1 MAKKAPGFNQT
12 LDPIGDPG
20 QGKKAPGFG
29 AGFASPLVPTQQP
42 TNSTRLATG
51 VPANAD
57 LENYMATQQGKW
69 ELAGKALGQTLSE
82 AVLGTI
88 EAGSYLADVEQMIDK
103 LKGDEQEYT
112 NWLAESMK
120 DAKESLSQDTLQ
132 VHKTFDAQE
141 GFAPGDA
148 TWWAV
153 NTPQT
158 IGTALS
164 LMVPAAG
171 VAGVAA
177 KGAKILGASSK
188 GINLAKG
195 LSATVASRYA
205 ESTMEANN
213 LYERS
218 YNELLAKGETD
229 ETARL
234 KAGEA
239 ASKVWNSNWV
249 FAVQDFF
256 QYSSIL
262 KGFGSAAKG
271 AKGLSV
277 GEIIKQGI
285 SEAGEEAGQ
294 FIVSEE
300 AHRTAMEANADYF
313 GEGFSKRLY
322 DYVRDPEFKASTLL
336 GAVGGGV
343 FTAAGPIA
351 NKISDVGQAT
361 GNFLQDQVKSI
372 TKKGVQKEV
381 ANYTGDTATSM
392 AIDDETFASQVATHI
407 TKGTLPSLM
416 KDYENLQGEPNLSP
430 EARETISTKIKDLE
444 FIQNEQARLK
454 GSSFVPAELHNDIL
468 FTKLEQRNLGK
479 IHKSLI
485 KETDDLIRE
494 AVDNKELPADLSTL
508 KELQLRLRGY
518 QELAKTNPQF
528 TAKVESVQKELNDQL
543 ELVKI
548 AYPSVDLS
556 LVTSNDEQL
565 VKKYSQLVSTDEK
578 INALKQ
584 DILTFTTKEGIEG
597 LKKKRAEEKINK
609 EAALVLEKKDAT
621 KEELLQAQSNATDP
635 ELKSKINDRYQE
647 RIEQERKQNTDQTAG
662 EVRDFTPEELY
673 TDIDIDPDEFD
684 PDSFTPPDEDIT
696 FDPDKTIIT
705 EEYGGLTF
713 NQVKRQFGAA
723 EANKLL
729 DRLQAETP
737 TEETSQPEQK
747 KKKTQIKAQSRARE
761 LGTVPVWL
769 KVQAGEF
776 KGKEFIPSG
785 ETQKYY
791 DNINN
796 KEVDVTEVFA
806 TDANGHLLIDTPQIK
821 EGDEVILKVV
831 DDGKELEFPYTL
843 TPGFRP
849 DNLDNVVINGYRV
862 DKNGNAYGKPLF
874 QLPSADN
881 RNVPNK
887 EGLATLRGKV
897 INSQSQTFKTK
908 ITSKSIGDFRR
919 SSNLKS
925 LEVLGFDYNQNKGN
939 WTYGKTPHNPI
950 LILPKSDG
958 RLVAPNLEAMTGIT
972 KEVIESVDSTLELPI
987 PEEYSQG
994 AIFTPRTAPNGSKR
1008 LAMLKPRKLNDT
1020 EIAWINEN
1028 LGKKLEEKALA
1039 EIDEVLHI
1047 PQHFASFL
1055 TGTKKE
1061 KKPGILKASRRRLH
1075 LVSTTENDIEL
1086 VIPVK
1091 NRSNG
1096 WIIIKASGEQAQAA
1110 KFIARE
1116 PFKFDVITEKGER
1129 IAITDDSSKIKPET
1143 LKNIYDTYEQLIKN
1157 SFRNIR
1163 ELNLNSEILYTDPA
1177 TGKEHGN
1184 YYNFI
1189 LDTNAIQTD
1198 LPGSK
1203 TLAFGED
1210 SSYSFENAGLHLD
1223 PNGEQVTIEVT
1234 EDEIVEDIKNIEDQ
1248 PKPDTSTPLPP
1259 DEDPIEKYYGFEGK
1273 PREATVKGFDVITEK
1288 ELSWF
1293 KDAFGEEFLSI
1304 AKGVDRIIANG
1315 GVEAFGIYHNAM
1327 VTLADFAETGTLYH
1341 EAFHFA
1347 LENTLSQKQRE
1358 KLLNAAA
1365 KKYGIKR
1372 SFDKGKNSQKLRAV
1386 DYQLRAVE
1394 ILQSKKADEVFRK
1407 GDKNGWDL
1415 DKILTEL
1422 AIPKEQKALI
1432 KSYNTRNKEEIITSL
1447 LANYSYTV
1455 EINTATGEKI
1465 NDRFTPQEVFFYNGD
1480 RYEYE
1485 PENDVT
1491 GELRKE
1497 QWLKNE
1503 QPTTKNE
1510 YENALKKY
1518 QETNNKPTQ
1527 YYSNLTVPGG
1537 TNYTEN
1543 EIATPS
1549 ITPSIKGHAQFST
1562 DKGIGW
1568 FRSDEQAITSKT
1580 ETEKNSI
1587 RESQLRDMGYSEEEI
1602 SEMTEADTG
1611 SQPKVVGST
1620 KTRRILELQS
1630 DLFQKGR
1637 DKKDLITKTINED
1650 YELTLEG
1657 NTYFLQGGDWINIT
1671 KGRDASEEE
1680 VIKLNKLKDTVK
1692 VSNENNFLQL
1702 LNKDNNWVTF
1712 FVKSIIQDSAKKGYE
1727 KVLFPKGDTAAKIE
1741 GHQTLEE
1748 FKKTRENEIKK
1759 SENKIKEYDK
1769 IINTPLTEMED
1780 IFGKPELEKA
1790 KKQKES
1796 ALAYIDTLKQELADV
1811 ESGQTQLSSIAR
1823 FYEENVTNVL
1833 KKNGYNPIEIIDE
1846 YGNKWNQ
1853 VAIEVEKA
1861 NEVIYYHKAKN
1872 LGISEKD
1879 FKNNISVKMH
1889 RELVLKNKR
1898 VSKDKLDGNR
1908 TIRHT
1913 EDRSPHSPEKRKL
1926 IVETNHRYLTKLN
1939 ERQSNGVL
1947 PFIIEKKTSTK
1958 EKNKDGDTII
1968 IPNYT
1973 IKVNEEYLD
1982 IEWEKF
1988 KLNNQEDE
1996 ESIERGEGEGIQLSL
2011 FSIPSPKNHKESAI
2025 DLGHDTL
2032 EDVAKKTEILQK
2044 SLNATVTMNPDL
2056 PPNVYGRIKG
2066 REIEINPNYVK
2077 KDTVIHEF
2085 GHLFVDLLGGMN
2097 NNFIKRGRKI
2107 LEGSDIEA
2115 EVIKNYGDEL
2125 SGELLDKEILTTA
2138 IGIEGANLYDL
2149 QKTSPFSAWLK
2160 ILLNKI
2166 KLFFGKHGILGIE
2179 GNVALELAQQMLNN
2193 KVNKSELTYEVSDM
2207 FQNSKSMGNEKYTS
2221 TEDEKLSKLS
2231 NKILDRV
2238 KVLQAKYKHSDKE
2251 SAAKF
2256 KDSIK
2261 KLVTILETNRD
2272 AKGIIRYVDELEAQS
2287 DKINARIDAIYNSKD
2302 SLFDKSK
2309 SIKNLG
2315 TFIGSFELISQVRDF
2330 YEEVKREAKNT
2341 GNTEVLKIL
2350 EEKGIEESLSISE
2363 NKLTTINSNYRTLR
2377 INHLADVLLPGSNK
2391 MNYWYRDQYERDF
2404 YESEGGYNSAKL
2416 KYGKDK
2422 VKEAKLSYISSKM
2435 EENKELIERAE
2446 KNYLLENLT
2455 SAPKDL
2461 EFGILGQLAVDPRS
2475 MDDALIS
2482 EVVNMLDRADYNAMK
2497 EFIKDRNE
2505 ALTIYEEYK
2514 TFRNGESNQKKLY
2527 EGLIE
2532 KVNGKETN
2540 HLVGKY
2546 LSSFRDVRNKWY
2558 NEFKEKNG
2566 RSPNALEKK
2575 NFYDTVKPKYEN
2587 PQWKALNEL
2596 REKYPDDNHPQLKMY
2611 NYLMDKFKEKDKYVG
2626 EGYKLNIY
2634 PSEKFPTYKLPS
2646 IEKNTVEL
2654 LYEKGLLSVAK
2665 DKVRKSLSKTSN
2677 DTEFS
2682 EGGDD
2687 VIAANFKKVIVDES
2701 GKENQKVPIHFR
2713 GGIRKG
2719 GEQSFDLVG
2728 IHLIDHSEL
2737 LNHREKSKIGNTV
2750 ELIADQAGAR
2760 EIKRRRNGKTLMN
2773 ALGRE
2778 GESYVPLNGIDSAS
2792 YKALH
2797 SIVQDRLY
2805 GLSSIDAGDIKIGNR
2820 TVNINKAAN
2829 SMMAWTGNTML
2840 ILNYM
2845 SGGVNLVQGKY
2856 QNFLEGAGGTI
2867 YNGKN
2872 LRNAEIEWLKDSGNI
2887 LGDIGLEKPNSK
2899 TNLLMELFDA
2909 DSNFNGLEYKL
2920 SEDNRFKRLAKTS
2933 SGHFINHS
2941 TEAYIQGTAMYAVLD
2956 SIKVKDS
2963 EGKNIPLHEAY
2974 EVVNGELSLKKGINL
2989 EGNKEDLEYK
2999 VSRKI
3004 KEVIKH
3010 LHGNYDSN
3018 NQAMAQRYVGGKLAF
3033 MLRKWLVVGTQRRWR
3048 GINYAF
3054 KKNENRTIEDIAF
3067 NSILEKDMEGYYSTA
3082 IRFLYNSLDELK
3094 TLQFGIIAGEWNKL
3108 TDEERSNIRKTII
3121 DISTMIGSITAATI
3135 IAGLAEGVDD
3145 DDKEMYYMAAYI
3157 FRRHYSELRFYSS
3170 ASEFMNILRTP
3181 AASMSMI
3188 DRTGELASQLL
3199 NPAERYVKGK
3209 RKGELKIARKFKKV
3223 IPVMGQSDRSIAD
3236 AYKWLDQ

>member
-1 MAKKAPGFNQT
+1 MANCINK
-12 LDPIGDPG
+12 
-20 QGKKAPGFG
+20 
-29 AGFASPLVPTQQP
+29 
-42 TNSTRLATG
+42 
-51 VPANAD
+51 
-57 LENYMATQQGKW
+57 
-69 ELAGKALGQTLSE
+69 
-82 AVLGTI
+82 
-88 EAGSYLADVEQMIDK
+88 
-103 LKGDEQEYT
+103 
-112 NWLAESMK
+112 
-120 DAKESLSQDTLQ
+120 SL
-132 VHKTFDAQE
+132 
-141 GFAPGDA
+141 
-148 TWWAV
+148 
-153 NTPQT
+153 
-158 IGTALS
+158 
-164 LMVPAAG
+164 
-171 VAGVAA
+171 
-177 KGAKILGASSK
+177 
-188 GINLAKG
+188 
-195 LSATVASRYA
+195 
-205 ESTMEANN
+205 
-213 LYERS
+213 
-218 YNELLAKGETD
+218 
-229 ETARL
+229 
-234 KAGEA
+234 
-239 ASKVWNSNWV
+239 
-249 FAVQDFF
+249 
-256 QYSSIL
+256 
-262 KGFGSAAKG
+262 
-271 AKGLSV
+271 
-277 GEIIKQGI
+277 
-285 SEAGEEAGQ
+285 
-294 FIVSEE
+294 
-300 AHRTAMEANADYF
+300 
-313 GEGFSKRLY
+313 
-322 DYVRDPEFKASTLL
+322 PEFKALQEETGLHPDLL
-336 GAVGGGV
+336 ASRVAVWQDNNGY
-343 FTAAGPIA
+343 
-351 NKISDVGQAT
+351 D
-361 GNFLQDQVKSI
+361 NFPS
-372 TKKGVQKEV
+372 KE
-381 ANYTGDTATSM
+381 
-392 AIDDETFASQVATHI
+392 
-407 TKGTLPSLM
+407 
-416 KDYENLQGEPNLSP
+416 
-430 EARETISTKIKDLE
+430 
-444 FIQNEQARLK
+444 
-454 GSSFVPAELHNDIL
+454 DI
-468 FTKLEQRNLGK
+468 
-479 IHKSLI
+479 
-485 KETDDLIRE
+485 
-494 AVDNKELPADLSTL
+494 V
-508 KELQLRLRGY
+508 
-518 QELAKTNPQF
+518 NPQEVKMEMNAIRILSSDK
-528 TAKVESVQKELNDQL
+528 AK
-543 ELVKI
+543 
-548 AYPSVDLS
+548 
-556 LVTSNDEQL
+556 
-565 VKKYSQLVSTDEK
+565 
-578 INALKQ
+578 
-584 DILTFTTKEGIEG
+584 
-597 LKKKRAEEKINK
+597 
-609 EAALVLEKKDAT
+609 
-621 KEELLQAQSNATDP
+621 
-635 ELKSKINDRYQE
+635 
-647 RIEQERKQNTDQTAG
+647 
-662 EVRDFTPEELY
+662 
-673 TDIDIDPDEFD
+673 
-684 PDSFTPPDEDIT
+684 
-696 FDPDKTIIT
+696 
-705 EEYGGLTF
+705 
-713 NQVKRQFGAA
+713 
-723 EANKLL
+723 
-729 DRLQAETP
+729 
-737 TEETSQPEQK
+737 
-747 KKKTQIKAQSRARE
+747 QIFA
-761 LGTVPVWL
+761 
-769 KVQAGEF
+769 
-776 KGKEFIPSG
+776 KGK
-785 ETQKYY
+785 K
-791 DNINN
+791 NN
-796 KEVDVTEVFA
+796 
-806 TDANGHLLIDTPQIK
+806 
-821 EGDEVILKVV
+821 
-831 DDGKELEFPYTL
+831 
-843 TPGFRP
+843 
-849 DNLDNVVINGYRV
+849 
-862 DKNGNAYGKPLF
+862 
-874 QLPSADN
+874 
-881 RNVPNK
+881 
-887 EGLATLRGKV
+887 
-897 INSQSQTFKTK
+897 
-908 ITSKSIGDFRR
+908 
-919 SSNLKS
+919 
-925 LEVLGFDYNQNKGN
+925 
-939 WTYGKTPHNPI
+939 
-950 LILPKSDG
+950 
-958 RLVAPNLEAMTGIT
+958 
-972 KEVIESVDSTLELPI
+972 
-987 PEEYSQG
+987 
-994 AIFTPRTAPNGSKR
+994 
-1008 LAMLKPRKLNDT
+1008 
-1020 EIAWINEN
+1020 
-1028 LGKKLEEKALA
+1028 
-1039 EIDEVLHI
+1039 
-1047 PQHFASFL
+1047 
-1055 TGTKKE
+1055 
-1061 KKPGILKASRRRLH
+1061 
-1075 LVSTTENDIEL
+1075 
-1086 VIPVK
+1086 
-1091 NRSNG
+1091 
-1096 WIIIKASGEQAQAA
+1096 
-1110 KFIARE
+1110 
-1116 PFKFDVITEKGER
+1116 
-1129 IAITDDSSKIKPET
+1129 
-1143 LKNIYDTYEQLIKN
+1143 
-1157 SFRNIR
+1157 
-1163 ELNLNSEILYTDPA
+1163 
-1177 TGKEHGN
+1177 
-1184 YYNFI
+1184 
-1189 LDTNAIQTD
+1189 
-1198 LPGSK
+1198 
-1203 TLAFGED
+1203 
-1210 SSYSFENAGLHLD
+1210 
-1223 PNGEQVTIEVT
+1223 
-1234 EDEIVEDIKNIEDQ
+1234 
-1248 PKPDTSTPLPP
+1248 
-1259 DEDPIEKYYGFEGK
+1259 
-1273 PREATVKGFDVITEK
+1273 
-1288 ELSWF
+1288 
-1293 KDAFGEEFLSI
+1293 
-1304 AKGVDRIIANG
+1304 
-1315 GVEAFGIYHNAM
+1315 
-1327 VTLADFAETGTLYH
+1327 
-1341 EAFHFA
+1341 
-1347 LENTLSQKQRE
+1347 
-1358 KLLNAAA
+1358 
-1365 KKYGIKR
+1365 
-1372 SFDKGKNSQKLRAV
+1372 
-1386 DYQLRAVE
+1386 
-1394 ILQSKKADEVFRK
+1394 
-1407 GDKNGWDL
+1407 WDL
-1415 DKILTEL
+1415 NKILTEL
-1422 AIPKEQKALI
+1422 QIPKEQKQIILDKYKNTGRFSDI
-1432 KSYNTRNKEEIITSL
+1432 NPNPDMFYDNPNFDIQKGDTVVVSYKPEIHDLESSKYLEKYTTYKRSEEDKINEIFDIYFKEIDKAIFLGVKNFKVVYGNNGKKGYEIIQSYINSKLDKAQDNLREEIITSL
-1447 LANYSYTV
+1447 LADNSFV
-1455 EINTATGEKI
+1455 IEINTATKASRFNENRNHFKLG
-1465 NDRFTPQEVFFYNGD
+1465 NDRYWRDGNTNVYYKNDDIISKEEFLKIRRSTVEQEPSDF
-1480 RYEYE
+1480 
-1485 PENDVT
+1485 
-1491 GELRKE
+1491 
-1497 QWLKNE
+1497 
-1503 QPTTKNE
+1503 
-1510 YENALKKY
+1510 
-1518 QETNNKPTQ
+1518 
-1527 YYSNLTVPGG
+1527 YSNLTVPGG

-1543 EIATPS
+1543 EISTPD

-1568 FRSDEQAITSKT
+1568 FRSDDRQKVRGKSIYTKEQADKDLKEGKISQFEYDMASSTFDKESPT
-1580 ETEKNSI
+1580 ET
-1587 RESQLRDMGYSEEEI
+1587 D
-1602 SEMTEADTG
+1602 
-1611 SQPKVVGST
+1611 T
-1620 KTRRILELQS
+1620 KTRRILEVQS

-1637 DKKDLITKTINED
+1637 DKTDLVTNKGNIEDNLLLDKSQFEVVSFKSFPTKKSNKGFGTKQFGYSEIFEDNNYYYTKIDNNE
-1650 YELTLEG
+1650 YGRIEKSKLEE
-1657 NTYFLQGGDWINIT
+1657 
-1671 KGRDASEEE
+1671 KPS
-1680 VIKLNKLKDTVK
+1680 K
-1692 VSNENNFLQL
+1692 ENQFLQL
-1702 LNKDNNWVTF
+1702 LNKNNNWVTF
-1712 FVKSIIQDSAKKGYE
+1712 FIKSIIQDSAKKGYE